1 MPRFSD
7 RKAER
12 LAAIARM
19 RAQAEA
25 HIRGERAAQAPAHIR
40 AVLGCGHADV
50 ILAGADPARHV
61 CAQCRVKAQLA
72 DRKQA

>member
-1 MPRFSD
+1 MPRFST

-25 HIRGERAAQAPAHIR
+25 HIRGERPAQAPAE
-40 AVLGCGHADV
+40 
-50 ILAGADPARHV
+50 
-61 CAQCRVKAQLA
+61 
-72 DRKQA
+72 

>member
-7 RKAER
+7 RKAKR

-25 HIRGERAAQAPAHIR
+25 HIRGEQPAQAPAQIR
-40 AVLGCGHADV
+40 AVLGCGHEDV

-61 CAQCRVKAQLA
+61 CTRCRVNGQLA
-72 DRKQA
+72 GR